1 MSITK
6 EKLNSLPT
14 NPGIYQFYD
23 SAGKILYIGKAKN
36 LRSRVKSY
44 FLRLEELP
52 ETRSEAIYQMVG
64 LVERIKTIETDSEI
78 EAVFL
83 EAQLINK
90 IKPKYNSRQ
99 KDDKSFYVIEISK
112 DEIPRLELRRSKDI
126 PHLSASGRS
135 SQRPE
140 YFGPYPSGDVVKRAL
155 RILRKIFPYANC
167 SETKYRRQEK
177 LCKGCLYGDIKLCL
191 APCEN
196 SNLLE
201 CKKQINY
208 LRDFLSGKKQ
218 KIIQSLS
225 KEMKLLSRDKKFE
238 EAAIIRD
245 KLFTLE
251 HLNRYSIGLKDSFD
265 DFRSGSIFARIE
277 AYDISNI
284 GGDFAVGAMTVLT
297 LGKIDKDEYKKFKIK
312 TVEGANDIAMM
323 GEVIRRRLGNNWPLP
338 NLLVIDG
345 GATHLKSVMSVLSER
360 DIKIPAISIAKGP
373 DRKKDEFS
381 YSTSEVGKY
390 FLKNPELRNFAI
402 QARDEAHRFS
412 RSYYRSLHRKSLKK

>member
-1 MSITK
+1 MENKI
-6 EKLNSLPT
+6 EKFKFGELPT

-23 SAGKILYIGKAKN
+23 STGRILYIGKAKN

-52 ETRSEAIYQMVG
+52 EIRSEAIYQMVG

-99 KDDKSFYVIEISK
+99 KDDKSFSLIEISK
-112 DEIPRLELRRSKDI
+112 GKVPRVELKRARNLDLKNKKFY
-126 PHLSASGRS
+126 
-135 SQRPE
+135 

-167 SETKYRRQEK
+167 SETKYGRQEK
-177 LCKGCLYGDIKLCL
+177 LCKSCLYGDIKLCT

-201 CKKQINY
+201 CKKQVNY
-208 LRDFLSGKKQ
+208 LKDFLSGKKQ
-218 KIIQSLS
+218 KIIRSLS
-225 KEMKLLSRDKKFE
+225 KEMKLLSREKKFE

-265 DFRSGSIFARIE
+265 YFRSGSIFARIE

-284 GGDFAVGAMTVLT
+284 SGDFAVGAMTVLT
-297 LGKIDKDEYKKFKIK
+297 LGKIDKSEYKKFKIK
-312 TVEGANDIAMM
+312 TVSGANDIAMM
-323 GEVIRRRLGNNWPLP
+323 GEVIRRRFKNNWPLP
-338 NLLVIDG
+338 NLIVIDG
-345 GATHLKSVMSVLSER
+345 GATHLKSVMSVLREL
-360 DIKIPAISIAKGP
+360 DIKIPAVSIAKGP
-373 DRKKDEFS
+373 DRKKDEFHFS
-381 YSTSEVGKY
+381 APEVGKY
-390 FLKNPELRNFAI
+390 FLKNPELKNFAI

-412 RSYYRSLHRKSLKK
+412 QNYYRSLHRKSLKK